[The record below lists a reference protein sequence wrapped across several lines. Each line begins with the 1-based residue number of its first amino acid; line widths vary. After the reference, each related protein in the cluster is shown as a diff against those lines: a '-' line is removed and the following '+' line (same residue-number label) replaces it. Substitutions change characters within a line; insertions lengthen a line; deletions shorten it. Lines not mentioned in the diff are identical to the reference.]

1 MTADRPGYSQLTLL
15 AFSDALASD
24 APTPGGGSAAA
35 VAASL
40 AASLVCMVTRLSV
53 GRPRY
58 AAFEATHVRALEFA
72 EQARSRFLELADEDA
87 EAYAALVRAR
97 GLSRG
102 ADDREHAE
110 REEAVRNAAH
120 NASRIPML
128 VVRECYALIDH
139 VDRLAGRSN
148 LNAASDLDV
157 AARLLEAAA
166 RGAGANVVV
175 NLPAIGDERLA
186 NSMLGELEVRLHE
199 LVSAVARIARQGR
212 AGGHRGPGSGGR
224 PRPTGTQPPAS

>member
-1 MTADRPGYSQLTLL
+1 MGYSRLSLQ

-40 AASLVCMVTRLSV
+40 AAGLVCMVTRLSQE
-53 GRPRY
+53 RPRY
-58 AAFEATHVRALEFA
+58 AAFTSTHARTLEAA
-72 EQARSRFLELADEDA
+72 EHGRQRFLELADEDSA
-87 EAYAALVRAR
+87 AYAALVRAR
-97 GLSRG
+97 GAAHST
-102 ADDREHAE
+102 DAE
-110 REEAVRNAAH
+110 RAARDEAVRHAAH
-120 NASRIPML
+120 EAARVPML

-175 NLPAIGDERLA
+175 NLPAIGDERLSD
-186 NSMLGELEVRLHE
+186 SMLGELEVRLHE
-199 LVSAVARIARQGR
+199 MVSAVARIASQVRSESLR
-212 AGGHRGPGSGGR
+212 APES
-224 PRPTGTQPPAS
+224 A

>member
-1 MTADRPGYSQLTLL
+1 MTDERPSYSALSLR

-40 AASLVCMVTRLSV
+40 AAALVCMVTRLSL

-58 AAFEATHVRALEFA
+58 AAFEQTHERALEAA
-72 EQARSRFLELADEDA
+72 EQARAAASSSSPMRTRRRMRPWSRHVPSAKSTDA
-87 EAYAALVRAR
+87 ERAARDA
-97 GLSRG
+97 
-102 ADDREHAE
+102 
-110 REEAVRNAAH
+110 AVRQAAH
-120 NASRIPML
+120 QAAQVPML

-166 RGAGANVVV
+166 RGAGANVIV

-186 NSMLGELEVRLHE
+186 DSMLGELEVRLHE
-199 LVSAVARIARQGR
+199 LVSAVARIASQVRSEGLR
-212 AGGHRGPGSGGR
+212 APES
-224 PRPTGTQPPAS
+224 A

>member
-1 MTADRPGYSQLTLL
+1 MSHPPSYSELSLR
-15 AFSDALASD
+15 AFSEALASD

-35 VAASL
+35 IAASL
-40 AASLVCMVTRLSV
+40 AAALVCMVTRLSQ

-58 AAFEATHVRALEFA
+58 AVFEQTHARALDAA
-72 EQARSRFLELADEDA
+72 EQARRRFLDLADEDSA
-87 EAYAALVRAR
+87 AYAALVVARAAPR
-97 GLSRG
+97 TTDAERG
-102 ADDREHAE
+102 ARDA
-110 REEAVRNAAH
+110 AVKSAAH
-120 NASRIPML
+120 QAARVPML

-166 RGAGANVVV
+166 RGAGANVIV

-186 NSMLGELEVRLHE
+186 DSMLGELEVRLHE
-199 LVSAVARIARQGR
+199 LVSAVARIASQVRSESLR
-212 AGGHRGPGSGGR
+212 TPESA
-224 PRPTGTQPPAS
+224 